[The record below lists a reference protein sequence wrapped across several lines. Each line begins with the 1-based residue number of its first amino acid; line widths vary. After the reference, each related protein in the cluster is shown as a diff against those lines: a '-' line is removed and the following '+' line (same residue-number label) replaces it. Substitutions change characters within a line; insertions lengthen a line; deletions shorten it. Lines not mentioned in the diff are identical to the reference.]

1 MQNRYFE
8 NKEFK
13 ENLKKYEEAQKNGG
27 NIYLDS
33 EQLIDI
39 AEYYQSLGD
48 IDNAITTC
56 EYAMTLWPDS
66 MEPLLFRSRI
76 ALLEEDDAD
85 KADMFCERISDT
97 DKTDEEYYLLKAE
110 IMIAREQVDTAD
122 NYLKKFFYQEYT
134 DDKDVIAIDVA
145 CLFAD
150 YAHYEKAK
158 KWLDIVKNKADEFY
172 LETLTRVETGLG
184 HYEQSKKINNKLLDK
199 DPFSTE
205 NWRRLAYTQLQDNDF
220 ESCIQS
226 ADYAL
231 AIDNE
236 DTDAMELQATAFHAL
251 GNIKKAIEIINHVIS
266 IEGNSDVTE
275 NQLGYCYLEIPDY
288 DKALEHFRKAK
299 AYSDKINDH
308 TEIRFDILRNLAF
321 LESHH
326 GNLDEGLRI
335 IDQYAKEIKKE
346 TDTNIEIIRAHM
358 YLENDKISE
367 AKTHYLKSAKLSGYN
382 PKTLTNIA
390 FSICDKGYYKLALR
404 ILKHIEKTTSDLPD
418 NFYTATAYTYMQLKC
433 EKEFHK
439 YLELAMEKETDR
451 ANFFFKDIKDKSF
464 EDIN

>member
-205 NWRRLAYTQLQDNDF
+205 NWRRLA
-220 ESCIQS
+220 
-226 ADYAL
+226 
-231 AIDNE
+231 
-236 DTDAMELQATAFHAL
+236 
-251 GNIKKAIEIINHVIS
+251 
-266 IEGNSDVTE
+266 
-275 NQLGYCYLEIPDY
+275 
-288 DKALEHFRKAK
+288 
-299 AYSDKINDH
+299 
-308 TEIRFDILRNLAF
+308 
-321 LESHH
+321 
-326 GNLDEGLRI
+326 
-335 IDQYAKEIKKE
+335 
-346 TDTNIEIIRAHM
+346 
-358 YLENDKISE
+358 
-367 AKTHYLKSAKLSGYN
+367 
-382 PKTLTNIA
+382 
-390 FSICDKGYYKLALR
+390 
-404 ILKHIEKTTSDLPD
+404 
-418 NFYTATAYTYMQLKC
+418 
-433 EKEFHK
+433 
-439 YLELAMEKETDR
+439 
-451 ANFFFKDIKDKSF
+451 
-464 EDIN
+464 